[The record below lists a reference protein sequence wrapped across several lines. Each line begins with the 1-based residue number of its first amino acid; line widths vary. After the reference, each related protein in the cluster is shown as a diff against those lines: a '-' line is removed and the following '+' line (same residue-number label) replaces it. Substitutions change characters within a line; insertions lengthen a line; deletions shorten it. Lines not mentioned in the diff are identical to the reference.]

1 MNFIPQQL
9 ARFFNRGQRNLRFG
23 VNYLFLGQQ
32 ADYVSTTGNENII
45 YQTNSVLRSVIDKK
59 AHMFAM
65 GKFKHYNKNGEAYE
79 FSPLLDFLERPNVLQ
94 SGNEWL
100 MQLKIQECLF
110 GNEFIFKLKPSRIS
124 DTPQAL
130 YNLSPTF
137 MVVHRTGK
145 LFKQTDKKEI
155 VKGYELMNSDVIGA
169 NKFEVNE
176 VLHLKMPNPDDPVMG
191 LSPLKSIEKELSNI
205 NLALDYRNV
214 IMGKRGAI
222 GILSNSAKD
231 SDGGVPLSETERK
244 RIQEEYLKNYGIG
257 DNQSKVIMTN
267 SALSW
272 QPMSYPTKDLMLFEE
287 IDANKL
293 AIIDLY
299 GLNANI
305 FSSVKGSTFDNVRE
319 SEKLVYQDT
328 IIPESKD
335 FCFSLSQ
342 FLGLMDK
349 GEWIEMSYEHLP
361 IFQEDEVDAANRDKI
376 KIETYN
382 QMSQMGIINN
392 TQIAEELGI
401 ELQVADNSEKQA
413 QALAAAQTSLRGTV
427 GGLTGIIDLN
437 RAVSMGEMT
446 RQTAVNTLVNY
457 YGYELSI
464 AESLITL
471 PQSAPITVNSS
482 QTFE

>member
-110 GNEFIFKLKPSRIS
+110 GNEFIYKLKPSRIS

-155 VKGYELMNSDVIGA
+155 VKGYELLNSDVIGA

-305 FSSVKGSTFDNVRE
+305 FSSIKGSTFDNVRE

-335 FCFSLSQ
+335 FCFALSQ

-361 IFQEDEVDAANRDKI
+361 IFQEDETEAANAL
-376 KIETYN
+376 
-382 QMSQMGIINN
+382 N
-392 TQIAEELGI
+392 TRISAF
-401 ELQVADNSEKQA
+401 
-413 QALAAAQTSLRGTV
+413 
-427 GGLTGIIDLN
+427 
-437 RAVSMGEMT
+437 
-446 RQTAVNTLVNY
+446 NTLMQSGAFTKDEAMEVCN
-457 YGYELSI
+457 I
-464 AESLITL
+464 SLDR
-471 PQSAPITVNSS
+471 
-482 QTFE
+482 